1 MKKLKPTLL
10 AVAVSSA
17 LAVIGCESNNQQTS
31 WNTGPDT
38 VVKVHDGSLRVSTDL
53 PKARDPKADVFKG
66 EEWFDQSTAYAVNR
80 EKAHA
85 SFYSFTNEEDALAR
99 DRSRSENYMLLN
111 GTWKFSLA
119 NNPHERNNEFYKVG
133 YSVNKWKDIQVPG
146 SWQTQGFDRPYYTDT
161 RLSWLG
167 TEEPGVGVS
176 PTVYNPVG
184 SYRRDFTTPA
194 NWDGKQV
201 ILSFA
206 GVESAFYVWVNG
218 QKVGYSEDSFTAS
231 EFDITKYLNAPG
243 KKNVIAVQV
252 YRWSDASYLE
262 NHDYIR
268 LSGIFRDVALIAKDK
283 NANLFD
289 FGYTTDLDKDYKDA
303 TFNFTAKVRT
313 LLAQGPSGYTLETT
327 LLDKD
332 GKAVFNE
339 KSPVDFSKVATLANM
354 HGDGATYDQTPGY
367 AEVKFTKQIENPL
380 KWSAEKPNLY
390 RALITLRDPQ
400 GNIVESTSSN
410 VGFRKVE
417 ILNKGTNKAQ
427 VAINGKP
434 IVFRGVNRHEISPEN
449 GRYISEE
456 SMIRDILLMKQ
467 YNLNSVRNSHYPNE
481 PRWYEL
487 CDEYGLYMI
496 DEANVES
503 DSIDSVLPASD
514 PKWIEPSVDRMVST
528 IERAK
533 NHPSII
539 MWSLGNESYGGDV
552 WKILADVCH
561 QMDDTRLV
569 HYEAHRDIPEVDVW
583 SRMYRRV
590 NDLTNPDMN
599 ANPLGWWAKYGDK
612 PELQC
617 EYAHGMGN
625 GIGNFKDYWDFYNQ
639 HPILQGGFIWDWRDQ
654 SLEIPTPVDKML
666 AEKAANLEVR
676 LTGKLVPGKNGKAMD
691 GFASVY
697 NDPRLVLS
705 GNQPLTLEAWVKPAK
720 DQEALNAPIIV
731 KGDDR
736 ASRNESYGLQRSVV
750 YDSDGK
756 KVVSDKL
763 EFYIFGGE
771 LNADKDMYEKF
782 SASIPT
788 PEDWN
793 DKWHHIAGVYDGQT
807 MKLYLDGK
815 VVATQINPKG
825 IAVGPNPVGV
835 GGVPLFDATK
845 AEAMPT
851 FKGLIDSVRIYNRAL
866 NAQELARTDRKVDSS
881 SLLWLDFDSTTDKK
895 YEKSTFLSYGG
906 DWDDIRSGNPNNK
919 NFCANGLISADFTVQ
934 PELVEVKKG
943 YEEIAL
949 TSENAKSGKF
959 VLENRKLFTNLNEFE
974 ATWNLTENGVVIQ
987 SGSLSAEDLNVE
999 PLAKKTISI
1008 AYSQPE
1014 VKANADYFLN
1024 VSFKLKEDAP
1034 YAKAGHE
1041 IAHEQFAL
1049 DFSKNAKVAPTSV
1062 DVASMPDLK
1071 VSEEGLLTTITN
1083 QSGDLV
1089 VTFDR
1094 SLGTVTGINYKGK
1107 DLIVDNDHGSIKT
1120 PGIMPNFYRAGTD
1133 SDLGY
1138 YYQFMTSKW
1147 RYAGLSKKVVKVET
1161 VNDSSKQIS
1170 FKVSSTL
1177 PVADNSAYEQVFTVY
1192 GSGDIKIETT
1202 LNPTQGLP
1210 IIPEISN
1217 MLTMPREFANV
1228 TWFGRGPDENYIDR
1242 QWGYPVGVYSKD
1254 VKEFYT
1260 DFIKPQETGNH
1271 TDVRWVALTN
1281 NDGLGL
1287 LAKAE
1292 LGTPMEFN
1300 ALLYTPE
1307 QLSNYNHSFYL
1318 QEGDITLRLTNRQMG
1333 LGGDNSWGAMP
1344 FEKYQNPSDKQYKYT
1359 VSLKPISS
1367 NEVSGLNQD
1376 YTTVIK

>member
-1 MKKLKPTLL
+1 MKNLKPSLL
-10 AVAVSSA
+10 TIAICSA
-17 LAVIGCESNNQQTS
+17 LAVVGCESNGQNAK
-31 WNTGPDT
+31 WNAGPDT

-66 EEWFDQSTAYAVNR
+66 EEWFDQPTVYAVNR
-80 EKAHA
+80 EKAHS
-85 SFYSFTNEEDALAR
+85 SFYSFTSEEDALAR

-119 NNPHERNNEFYKVG
+119 RNPHERNTEFFKPG
-133 YSVNKWKDIQVPG
+133 YSVSKWANIQVPG

-176 PTVYNPVG
+176 PTVYNPVA

-194 NWDGKQV
+194 NWDGKQ
-201 ILSFA
+201 ILVNFQ
-206 GVESAFYVWVNG
+206 GVESAFYLWVNG
-218 QKVGYSEDSFTAS
+218 HKVGYSEDSFTAS

-243 KKNVIAVQV
+243 KKNTIAVQV

-283 NANLFD
+283 NASLFD
-289 FGYTTDLDKDYKDA
+289 FAYTTDLDKEYKDA
-303 TFNFTAKVRT
+303 TFNFTAKIRT
-313 LLAQGPSGYTLETT
+313 MLPQGPQGYTVETT

-332 GKAVFNE
+332 GKAVFTE
-339 KSPVDFSKVATLANM
+339 KTPVDFAKTATTATM
-354 HGDGATYDQTPGY
+354 HGTGATYDATAGL
-367 AEVKFTKQIENPL
+367 AEVTFSRQVSDPL

-400 GNIVESTSSN
+400 GNIVETTSSN

-417 ILNKGTNKAQ
+417 IFNRGTNKAQ
-427 VAINGKP
+427 VAVNGKP
-434 IVFRGVNRHEISPEN
+434 IVFRGVNRHEISPQN

-456 SMIRDILLMKQ
+456 SMIRDIMLMKQ

-487 CDEYGLYMI
+487 CDEYGLYMM

-514 PKWIEPSVDRMVST
+514 PDWIEPSLDRMVST

-552 WKILADVCH
+552 WKILADTCH
-561 QMDDTRLV
+561 QMDPTRLV

-590 NDLTNPDMN
+590 NDLDNPDMN
-599 ANPLGWWAKYGDK
+599 ANPLGWWARNGDK

-666 AEKAANLEVR
+666 SEKASNLEVR
-676 LTGKLVPGKNGKAMD
+676 LTGKLVAGKNGRAMD

-697 NDPRLVLS
+697 NDPSLVLS
-705 GNQPLTLEAWVKPAK
+705 GNQPFTLEATVKPAK
-720 DQEALNAPIIV
+720 DQPALDAPIIM
-731 KGDDR
+731 KGDMM
-736 ASRNESYGLQRSVV
+736 ASRNESYGLHRNVN
-750 YDSDGK
+750 YDSEGK
-756 KVVSDKL
+756 KVVSDNI
-763 EFYIFGGE
+763 EFYIYGGE
-771 LNADKDMYEKF
+771 ANADGVIEKF

-788 PEDWN
+788 PADWN
-793 DKWHHIAGVYDGQT
+793 NKWHHVAGVYDGQV

-815 VVATQINPKG
+815 VVATAINPKG
-825 IAVGPNPVGV
+825 IAVGPNPVGI

-845 AEAMPT
+845 AETLPT

-866 NAQELARTDRKVDSS
+866 DQAELARTDRKVDSS
-881 SLLWLDFDSTTDKK
+881 SLLWLDFEGTTNKK
-895 YEKSTFLSYGG
+895 YDKPTYLSYGG

-943 YEEIAL
+943 YEEIAM
-949 TSENAKSGKF
+949 TADNASNGKF

-974 ATWNLTENGVVIQ
+974 ASWNLTENGVVIE
-987 SGSLSAEDLNVE
+987 SGKLSPEDLDVA
-999 PLAKKTISI
+999 PLTSKSI
-1008 AYSQPE
+1008 KIGFTRPQ
-1014 VKANADYFLN
+1014 VKAGADYFLN
-1024 VSFKLKEDAP
+1024 VSFALKQDEP
-1034 YAKAGHE
+1034 YAPAGHE

-1049 DFSKNAKVAPTSV
+1049 DFASDAEVAQPV
-1062 DVASMPDLK
+1062 VEVASMPALK
-1071 VSEEGLLTTITN
+1071 VAEDGILTTVTN
-1083 QSGDLV
+1083 STGDLV

-1094 SLGTVTGINYKGK
+1094 AAGTVTGIKYMGK
-1107 DLIVDNDHGSIKT
+1107 DLIIPNDHGSIKT

-1138 YYQFMTSKW
+1138 YYQFLTSKW

-1161 VNDSSKQIS
+1161 VKDSDQQVT

-1177 PVADNSAYEQVFTVY
+1177 PVADNSGYEQVFTVY
-1192 GSGDIKIETT
+1192 GSGDIRIETT
-1202 LNPTQGLP
+1202 LNPTAGLP

-1254 VKEFYT
+1254 VKDFYT

-1281 NDGLGL
+1281 DDGVGL
-1287 LAKAE
+1287 MAKAE
-1292 LGTPMEFN
+1292 GGDPIEFN

-1307 QLSNYNHSFYL
+1307 QLSNYNHSFYMK
-1318 QEGDITLRLTNRQMG
+1318 EGDITLRLTERQMG

-1344 FEKYQNPSDKQYKYT
+1344 FEKYQNPADRQYKYT
-1359 VSLKPISS
+1359 VTLKPVSS
-1367 NEVSGLNQD
+1367 ADVASFNYEYSTL
-1376 YTTVIK
+1376 IK

>member
-1 MKKLKPTLL
+1 MKHLKPTLL

-231 EFDITKYLNAPG
+231 EFDISKYLNAPG

-625 GIGNFKDYWDFYNQ
+625 GIGNFKEYWDFYNQ

-666 AEKAANLEVR
+666 AEKASNLEVR

-697 NDPRLVLS
+697 NDPSLVLS

-825 IAVGPNPVGV
+825 IAVGPNPVGI

-845 AEAMPT
+845 AESMPT

-1094 SLGTVTGINYKGK
+1094 ALGTVTGINYKGK

-1161 VNDSSKQIS
+1161 QAS
-1170 FKVSSTL
+1170 L
-1177 PVADNSAYEQVFTVY
+1177 PT
-1192 GSGDIKIETT
+1192 
-1202 LNPTQGLP
+1202 
-1210 IIPEISN
+1210 
-1217 MLTMPREFANV
+1217 
-1228 TWFGRGPDENYIDR
+1228 
-1242 QWGYPVGVYSKD
+1242 
-1254 VKEFYT
+1254 
-1260 DFIKPQETGNH
+1260 
-1271 TDVRWVALTN
+1271 
-1281 NDGLGL
+1281 
-1287 LAKAE
+1287 
-1292 LGTPMEFN
+1292 
-1300 ALLYTPE
+1300 
-1307 QLSNYNHSFYL
+1307 
-1318 QEGDITLRLTNRQMG
+1318 
-1333 LGGDNSWGAMP
+1333 
-1344 FEKYQNPSDKQYKYT
+1344 
-1359 VSLKPISS
+1359 
-1367 NEVSGLNQD
+1367 
-1376 YTTVIK
+1376 

>member
-1 MKKLKPTLL
+1 MRKLKPSLL
-10 AVAVSSA
+10 TVAICSA
-17 LAVIGCESNNQQTS
+17 LAVAGCESNDQKAN
-31 WNTGPDT
+31 WNSGPDT
-38 VVKVHDGSLRVSTDL
+38 VVKVHDGSLRISTDL
-53 PKARDPKADVFKG
+53 PKARDPQADVFKG
-66 EEWFDQSTAYAVNR
+66 EEWFDQATVYGVNR
-80 EKAHA
+80 EKAHS
-85 SFYSFTNEEDALAR
+85 SFYSFTNEQDALKR
-99 DRSRSENYMLLN
+99 DRSLSENYLLLN

-119 NNPHERNNEFYKVG
+119 KNPHERNNEFFKPG
-133 YSVNKWKDIQVPG
+133 YSVKKWKDIQVPG
-146 SWQTQGFDRPYYTDT
+146 SWQTQGFDKPYYTDT

-167 TEEPGVGVS
+167 TEEPGVGIA
-176 PTVYNPVG
+176 PTLYNPVG
-184 SYRRDFTTPA
+184 SYRRDFTTPE
-194 NWDGKQV
+194 NWDGKQI
-201 ILSFA
+201 ILNFA
-206 GVESAFYVWVNG
+206 GVESAFYVWING
-218 QKVGYSEDSFTAS
+218 HKVGYSEDSFTAS

-243 KKNVIAVQV
+243 KKNTIAVQV

-283 NANLFD
+283 QANLFD

-313 LLAQGPSGYTLETT
+313 FLAQGPQGYTLETT

-332 GKAVFNE
+332 GKTVFSHKNQ
-339 KSPVDFSKVATLANM
+339 VDFTKSATTATM
-354 HGDGATYDQTPGY
+354 RGDGASYDTTKGL
-367 AEVKFTKQIENPL
+367 AEVSFSQTVADPL

-400 GNIVESTSSN
+400 GKIVESTSSN

-449 GRYISEE
+449 GRHIDEE
-456 SMIRDILLMKQ
+456 SMIRDIKLMKQ

-487 CDEYGLYMI
+487 CDEYGLYMM

-561 QMDDTRLV
+561 QMDPTRLV

-590 NDLTNPDMN
+590 NDLENTDMN

-654 SLEIPTPVDKML
+654 SLAIPTPVDKML
-666 AEKAANLEVR
+666 TEKAANLEVR
-676 LTGKLVPGKNGKAMD
+676 LTGKLVKGKHGQAMD

-697 NDPRLVLS
+697 NDPRFVLS

-720 DQEALNAPIIV
+720 DQAALNAPIIV
-731 KGDDR
+731 KGDDH
-736 ASRNESYGLQRSVV
+736 ASRNESYGLQRSVD
-750 YDSDGK
+750 YDSEGK
-756 KVVSDKL
+756 HVVSDIL
-763 EFYIFGGE
+763 EFYIFGGKLDAE
-771 LNADKDMYEKF
+771 NGTYEKF

-788 PEDWN
+788 PANWN
-793 DKWHHIAGVYDGQT
+793 DQWHHVAGVYDGQT
-807 MKLYLDGK
+807 MNLYLDGK
-815 VVATQINPKG
+815 LVAAQINPAG

-835 GGVPLFDATK
+835 GGIPLFDATK
-845 AEAMPT
+845 AETLPT
-851 FKGLIDSVRIYNRAL
+851 FKGLIDSARIYNRAL
-866 NAQELARTDRKVDSS
+866 SAEELARTDRKPDSS
-881 SLLWLDFDSTTDKK
+881 SLLWLDFEGTTDKH
-895 YEKSTFLSYGG
+895 YEQKTYLSYGG

-943 YEEIAL
+943 YEELAL
-949 TSENAKSGKF
+949 TSENASDGKF

-974 ATWNLTENGVVIQ
+974 ATWSITEDGVVIQ
-987 SGSLSAEDLNVE
+987 SGKLSQEDLDVA
-999 PLAKKTISI
+999 PLTKKNIKLALTK
-1008 AYSQPE
+1008 PE
-1014 VKANADYFLN
+1014 LKANADYFLN
-1024 VSFKLKEDAP
+1024 VSFKLKEDTP

-1049 DFSKNAKVAPTSV
+1049 NWKADDKVAPQSLS
-1062 DVASMPDLK
+1062 VASMPALK
-1071 VSEEGLLTTITN
+1071 VSEEGLLTKITN
-1083 QSGDLV
+1083 NSGDLV

-1094 SLGTVTGINYKGK
+1094 GAGTVTAITYQGK
-1107 DLIVDNDHGSIKT
+1107 DLIVPNDHGSIKT

-1147 RYAGLSKKVVKVET
+1147 RYAGLHKKVVKVET
-1161 VNDSSKQIS
+1161 IKDSEQQIT
-1170 FKVSSTL
+1170 FKVNNTL
-1177 PVADNSAYEQVFTVY
+1177 PLADNSSYDQVFTIY

-1202 LNPTQGLP
+1202 LNPTAGLP
-1210 IIPEISN
+1210 IIPEVSS

-1242 QWGYPVGVYSKD
+1242 QWGYPVGVYQKD
-1254 VKEFYT
+1254 VKDFYT

-1281 NDGLGL
+1281 NEGVGL

-1292 LGTPMEFN
+1292 SPMEFN

-1307 QLSNYNHSFYL
+1307 QLSNYNHGFYL
-1318 QEGDITLRLTNRQMG
+1318 QEGDITLRLTKRQMG

-1344 FEKYQNPSDKQYKYT
+1344 FEKYQNLADKPYSYT
-1359 VSLKPISS
+1359 VTLKPIAKSDVAS
-1367 NEVSGLNQD
+1367 LNQE
-1376 YTTVIK
+1376 YRTEIK